1 MEIEILKKDEIE
13 LKFLVKGISVP
24 LVNALRRIF
33 ISEMPSIAVDYL
45 KFYKN
50 NSPVFDEIIAHRVG
64 LIPLNNASEIYITP
78 EECGCKEGCEKCSV
92 TLSLE
97 KIGPCIVYSKDLV
110 SGDPDIR
117 PIFGDIPLT
126 KLGEGQE
133 LKFDAVARLGTA
145 EDHAKWQVS
154 NAGYKYVPKIDFDL
168 DKCDLCDECVLKCP
182 KNILYKEKNQIK
194 VKNIYE
200 CTMCR
205 ACEEACE
212 QEAIKISY
220 ETDAFI
226 FFVESYL
233 NMNVN
238 DLVSKALDLMS
249 KKLEDLNN
257 LIKTDI

>member
-1 MEIEILKKDEIE
+1 MEIEIFKKDDRE
-13 LKFLVKGISVP
+13 LKFLVRGVSVP

-33 ISEMPSIAVDYL
+33 ISEMPSMAVDYL

-97 KIGPCIVYSKDLV
+97 KSGPCTVYSRDLV
-110 SGDPDIR
+110 SGDPDIH
-117 PIFGDIPLT
+117 PMLEDIPIT

-133 LKFDAVARLGTA
+133 LKFDAVARIGTA
-145 EDHAKWQVS
+145 EDHAKWQIA
-154 NAGYKYVPKIDFDL
+154 NAAYKYVPKIEFNL
-168 DKCDLCDECVLKCP
+168 EKCDFCEECVPKCP
-182 KNILYKEKNQIK
+182 KEILYKEKDQIK
-194 VKNIYE
+194 VKDIYE

-205 ACEEACE
+205 ACEETCE
-212 QEAIKISY
+212 QGVIKISY
-220 ETDAFI
+220 ENDAFI
-226 FFVESYL
+226 FFVESYE

-238 DLVSKALDLMS
+238 DLVSKALDMLS
-249 KKLEDLNN
+249 TKLDNFKN
-257 LIKTDI
+257 LVETI

>member
-78 EECGCKEGCEKCSV
+78 EECGWKKGENAQSHYLLKNWPLHSILQR
-92 TLSLE
+92 LSFRRSRY
-97 KIGPCIVYSKDLV
+97 IS
-110 SGDPDIR
+110 
-117 PIFGDIPLT
+117 IFGDIPPT

-145 EDHAKWQVS
+145 EHHA
-154 NAGYKYVPKIDFDL
+154 NG
-168 DKCDLCDECVLKCP
+168 KCQCGV
-182 KNILYKEKNQIK
+182 
-194 VKNIYE
+194 
-200 CTMCR
+200 
-205 ACEEACE
+205 
-212 QEAIKISY
+212 
-220 ETDAFI
+220 
-226 FFVESYL
+226 
-233 NMNVN
+233 
-238 DLVSKALDLMS
+238 
-249 KKLEDLNN
+249 
-257 LIKTDI
+257 